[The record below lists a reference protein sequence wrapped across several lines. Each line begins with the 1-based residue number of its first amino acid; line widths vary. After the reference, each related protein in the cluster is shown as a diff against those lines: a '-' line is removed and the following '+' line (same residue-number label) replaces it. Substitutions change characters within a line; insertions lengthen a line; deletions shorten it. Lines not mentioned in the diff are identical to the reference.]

1 MATRVQE
8 GFKIIAQL
16 DGTTLNGR
24 LRVENTALIQSY
36 SDSGTYIPNFE
47 TLSDDMKPAVVPV
60 ITNISSGALM
70 VPGVLRWY
78 YNGVELTFDST
89 TNLSTN
95 SGMEGIFKLDK
106 LYKTSY
112 DNSDV
117 TVTALRVVKNLVPL
131 SGYDNDR
138 ISISGQVEVNGYPI
152 SFEDIGTTVII
163 QKATGASFVVGITP
177 SGDTFTRNHRSATFK
192 ATLSDA
198 SGTVDTSTGYT
209 FYWRK
214 INVDGGDEALASP
227 STTDT
232 QTVTADD
239 IDNYGIIACTVS
251 DNDGNELG
259 TGWAILQD
267 QSDPIAVNIN
277 MTGITGDKI
286 RPGET
291 ATITPVAAYRDT
303 GDTVDIQTWTWHL
316 YDQAGRDF
324 VPSGKDSAVFDA
336 ASINVSYNDVAT
348 RAGGSING
356 FVSATV

>member
-1 MATRVQE
+1 MPTRVQE

-138 ISISGQVEVNGYPI
+138 ISISGQVEVNGNPI
-152 SFEDIGTTVII
+152 NFEDIGTTVII

-214 INVDGGDEALASP
+214 INVDGGDEAFASP

-277 MTGITGDKI
+277 MTGITGDRI

-303 GDTVDIQTWTWHL
+303 GDTVNIQTWTWHL

-324 VPSGKDSAVFDA
+324 VPSGKESAVFDA